1 MIIKRRFLTLM
12 EIMVVILLI
21 MMITGVIA
29 YNYSGS
35 LEEGKVYKTKLGIE
49 KVQNILNL
57 AVAKDPDLLDD
68 ISTDW
73 KQVIAKSSLVQ
84 NPDALAR
91 DGWGNFYQVEVEDG
105 RIIVYSKRL
114 DDYEKTHKK

>member
-49 KVQNILNL
+49 KVQNVLNL
-57 AVAKDPDLLDD
+57 AVAKDPDLLDN

>member
-1 MIIKRRFLTLM
+1 M

-49 KVQNILNL
+49 KVQNVLNL
-57 AVAKDPDLLDD
+57 AVAKDPDLLDN